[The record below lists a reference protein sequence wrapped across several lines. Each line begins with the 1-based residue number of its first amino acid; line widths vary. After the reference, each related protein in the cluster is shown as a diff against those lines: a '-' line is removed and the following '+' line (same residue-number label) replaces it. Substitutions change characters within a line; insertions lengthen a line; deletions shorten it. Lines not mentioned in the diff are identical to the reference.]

1 MAEVR
6 KQEHEN
12 VADLP
17 EGFKM
22 TELGPLP
29 EDWQVVRLGETIR
42 SVKGRKP
49 PVIIETPLTDG
60 LPYLTAEYFRS
71 NTANQFVPREF
82 LNSVE
87 ICEKND
93 VVLIWDGS
101 KAGQVF
107 IGLKGVLASTMVR
120 LDPKPGNLERSFLY
134 FYLLTQFEI
143 LNSQTTGSTI
153 PHVNK
158 TLFFNLLIPLPPLPE
173 QRAIAHVLRT
183 VQRAKEATVQVIQA
197 TREMKKSL
205 MRHLFTYGPVPVG
218 EAERVPLKETEV
230 GLVPEHW
237 KVQVLENVASF
248 VRDSLNPSNYPDE
261 VFDYYSIPA
270 YQETGSPIL
279 EVGKRIRSQK
289 LVVEANDVLFGKL
302 NPRIPKVLLVTASR
316 RRKIT
321 STEFIPLRASSRT
334 VVPEYLY
341 YLCWSNYVM
350 RKAQEL
356 VSGSTP
362 SRQRVDVRAFLSLP
376 VPLPPLSEQREIV
389 RILQSAD
396 KKLQAEEARKKALE
410 ELFKTLLHNLMTGKV
425 RIKDLLTENGGN

>member
-1 MAEVR
+1 
-6 KQEHEN
+6 
-12 VADLP
+12 
-17 EGFKM
+17 
-22 TELGPLP
+22 
-29 EDWQVVRLGETIR
+29 
-42 SVKGRKP
+42 
-49 PVIIETPLTDG
+49 
-60 LPYLTAEYFRS
+60 
-71 NTANQFVPREF
+71 
-82 LNSVE
+82 
-87 ICEKND
+87 
-93 VVLIWDGS
+93 
-101 KAGQVF
+101 
-107 IGLKGVLASTMVR
+107 
-120 LDPKPGNLERSFLY
+120 
-134 FYLLTQFEI
+134 
-143 LNSQTTGSTI
+143 
-153 PHVNK
+153 
-158 TLFFNLLIPLPPLPE
+158 
-173 QRAIAHVLRT
+173 
-183 VQRAKEATVQVIQA
+183 
-197 TREMKKSL
+197 MKKSL

-396 KKLQAEEARKKALE
+396 KKLQAEEARKQALE
-410 ELFKTLLHNLMTGKV
+410 ELFKTLLHNLMTGKI
-425 RIKDLLTENGGN
+425 RAKDVVLPNVGEGKGDVTN

>member
-1 MAEVR
+1 VDEVAEVR
-6 KQEHEN
+6 EQEHEDMAN
-12 VADLP
+12 LS

-29 EDWQVVRLGETIR
+29 EDWRVVAFSEAVLNERFGVGKVRQQEYQKAGRFPIVDQGQKLIAGYWDRLEDVYQG
-42 SVKGRKP
+42 P
-49 PVIIETPLTDG
+49 LPVIIFGDHTRVFKFVDFPFVCGADG
-60 LPYLTAEYFRS
+60 TKIL
-71 NTANQFVPREF
+71 VPD
-82 LNSVE
+82 
-87 ICEKND
+87 I
-93 VVLIWDGS
+93 S
-101 KAGQVF
+101 KFFPA
-107 IGLKGVLASTMVR
+107 
-120 LDPKPGNLERSFLY
+120 FLY
-134 FYLLTQFEI
+134 FALTRLEIPNRGYNRHFSLLREQR
-143 LNSQTTGSTI
+143 L
-153 PHVNK
+153 PC
-158 TLFFNLLIPLPPLPE
+158 PPLPE
-173 QRAIAHVLRT
+173 QRAIAHVLLT

-396 KKLQAEEARKKALE
+396 KKLQAEEARKQALE
-410 ELFKTLLHNLMTGKV
+410 ELFKTLLHNLMTGKI
-425 RIKDLLTENGGN
+425 RAKDVVLPNVGEGKGDVTN